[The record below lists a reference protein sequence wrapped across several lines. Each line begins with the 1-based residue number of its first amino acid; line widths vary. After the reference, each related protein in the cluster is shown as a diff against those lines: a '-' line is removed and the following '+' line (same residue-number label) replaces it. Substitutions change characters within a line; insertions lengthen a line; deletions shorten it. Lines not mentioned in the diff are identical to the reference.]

1 LWSLDFVK
9 GCVKDADFAFDWSF
23 LRDFNSAE
31 INQGTHVEWE
41 RGEELF
47 EQIE

>member
-1 LWSLDFVK
+1 
-9 GCVKDADFAFDWSF
+9 